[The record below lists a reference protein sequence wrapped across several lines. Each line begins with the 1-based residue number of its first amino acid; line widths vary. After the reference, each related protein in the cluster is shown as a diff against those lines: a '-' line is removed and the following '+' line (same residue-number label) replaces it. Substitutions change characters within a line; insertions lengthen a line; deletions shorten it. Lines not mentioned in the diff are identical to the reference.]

1 MAIPKYNEMYAAWF
15 RALKD
20 GQVHHINEIK
30 EYINIKEEFKLTD
43 EEIAQKL
50 PSGKQSIFANRVG
63 WAKTYLKKAG
73 LIESPIRGKCVL
85 TKEGKR
91 VLPQAELI
99 NNDFLM
105 KYTGFQEFIST
116 SKKLE
121 NIKNDDNYEEKS
133 PLENFEEAYHQI
145 NDTLADELMEEVMAL
160 APVQF
165 EKLVIEL
172 LLKMGYGSGID
183 DAGVVTQQSS
193 DGGIDGI
200 IKEDQ
205 LGFSSIY
212 IFIFRQNNGI
222 KMQLSV
228 VRKCRSLQAPCKV
241 KKLPK
246 DYLLLLANLLLEQKN
261 MHRHFMDQQ

>member
-1 MAIPKYNEMYAAWF
+1 MYAAWF

-30 EYINIKEEFKLTD
+30 EYIKEEFKLTD

-73 LIESPIRGKCVL
+73 LIESPVRGKCVL

-91 VLPQAELI
+91 VLPQAESI
-99 NNDFLM
+99 NNVFLM
-105 KYTGFQEFIST
+105 KYSGFQEFTST

-121 NIKNDDNYEEKS
+121 NIKNADDYEEKS
-133 PLENFEEAYHQI
+133 PLENFEKAYHQI

-165 EKLVIEL
+165 EKLIVGGFGLYRSEPLEIL
-172 LLKMGYGSGID
+172 LHFSNGACECFLID
-183 DAGVVTQQSS
+183 QHKAAQSIS
-193 DGGIDGI
+193 HAYTYPH
-200 IKEDQ
+200 DQ
-205 LGFSSIY
+205 S
-212 IFIFRQNNGI
+212 
-222 KMQLSV
+222 
-228 VRKCRSLQAPCKV
+228 
-241 KKLPK
+241 
-246 DYLLLLANLLLEQKN
+246 
-261 MHRHFMDQQ
+261 